1 MARDLQAEA
10 RIELVEMVV
19 GRCMLNAGAVGRGAG
34 EASWPS
40 LGITCK
46 DLVKTVLMSGVV
58 KVALA
63 A

>member
-1 MARDLQAEA
+1 MPSGQ
-10 RIELVEMVV
+10 IQ
-19 GRCMLNAGAVGRGAG
+19 GRYGVADAGAVGRGAG

-40 LGITCK
+40 LGITYE
-46 DLVKTVLMSGVV
+46 DLVKMLLMSGVV